1 MKVLRKGATSKVHK
15 ITNECMAIK
24 TNAGKTLMIDI
35 IAGNTRYVCA
45 CITE

>member
-1 MKVLRKGATSKVHK
+1 MKVLRKGATAKVHK
-15 ITNECMAIK
+15 IKNERMVIK
-24 TNAGKTLMIDI
+24 TNAGKTLMIDK